1 MLLISIYLIT
11 GPPLSPGQSNSYLTQ
26 FPFVKTEIVLIIQD
40 VHGIQVILAH
50 NVGLAYTF
58 FSLSLTFS
66 FVHLSAPLWFCS
78 PRSCFEGECLKS
90 KCSHLISLFCLL

>member
-11 GPPLSPGQSNSYLTQ
+11 GPPLSPGQSNMYLTQ

-40 VHGIQVILAH
+40 VRGIQVILAH

-58 FSLSLTFS
+58 FIVVNILICSSLGSSVVLFS
-66 FVHLSAPLWFCS
+66 TQ
-78 PRSCFEGECLKS
+78 
-90 KCSHLISLFCLL
+90 LF

>member
-40 VHGIQVILAH
+40 VRGIQVILAH

-58 FSLSLTFS
+58 IVVNILICSSLGSSVVLFSTQ
-66 FVHLSAPLWFCS
+66 
-78 PRSCFEGECLKS
+78 
-90 KCSHLISLFCLL
+90 LF